1 MNWNEIYRVLKE
13 YYGPIQWWA
22 PDEAFEVVV
31 GAVLTQNTSWQAVEK
46 AIANLK
52 QANRFSLQSLAG
64 CPPEQMEQLI
74 RPAGYYRIK
83 TKRLQNLLRF
93 INDRYG
99 SLEKMFKT
107 PMDTLRTELLEVNGI
122 GPETADSILL
132 YAGQMP
138 SFVVD
143 TYTRRILQRHNWM
156 EKLNFPS
163 QPGAAQYE
171 AIRNSF
177 MNDLEPHPGLMGEFH
192 AFIVETAKEFCGKNK
207 ANCESCPLRRF
218 LP

>member
-1 MNWNEIYRVLKE
+1 MNWNDIYRVLKA
-13 YYGPIQWWA
+13 YYGPIQWWS
-22 PDEAFEVVV
+22 PEEAFEVVV

-52 QANRFSLQSLAG
+52 QAKQFTLKKLAS
-64 CPPEQMEQLI
+64 CPPETLEELI

-93 INDRYG
+93 IVDQYG
-99 SLEKMFKT
+99 SLDKMFQA
-107 PMDTLRTELLEVNGI
+107 PMETLRAELLNVNGI

-132 YAGQMP
+132 YAAQMP

-143 TYTRRILQRHNWM
+143 TYTRRILQRHGWL
-156 EKLNFPS
+156 EQLNVPNQS
-163 QPGAAQYE
+163 SAASYE
-171 AIRNSF
+171 AIRSSF
-177 MNDLEPHPGLMGEFH
+177 MNDLEPHAALMGEFH
-192 AFIVETAKEFCGKNK
+192 AFIVETAKEFCGKNTPQ
-207 ANCESCPLRRF
+207 CENCPLRRY